1 MRKRAVWAALVVAP
15 GLLGGCARS
24 PSEPT
29 ELRMAVV
36 YSLSTLDPHLRNTV
50 SAYELLSSVYE
61 PLTSLGK
68 DLRVRPCLAVSWEN
82 PDELT
87 WVFRLRPGVRFHDGT
102 PLASADVVHSLTR
115 LLEDETL
122 EARSSLASVGS
133 VSARDDHTVVIRTRW
148 PNAQLASR
156 LHFALIVPRGSTT
169 DSLAMAA
176 NGTGPYAV
184 ESWKMDEGLR
194 LRRNEAYWG
203 ARPGFDRVV
212 IDTDVSAD
220 ELEASFGEARYGF
233 AAYSASAL
241 EPAKRT
247 GRYRFVSSPSIFLR
261 HLGFDVSA
269 KTTPYCPG
277 IANPFRDPRVR
288 EAIHLAIDRKRL
300 AGVVGANAVVA
311 NQLVPK
317 AIFGFDPALP
327 PFDRDLAR
335 ARRLMEEAG
344 FGRGFEVTLHRSR
357 AFGAAA
363 QEVSEQLSAIG
374 VRVTLE
380 SLPSREFFA
389 ALDRRELSFWF
400 LASGATTGDGLEL
413 LETSFHSPEPALSFG
428 VDNYGG
434 YHDPVVDSGI
444 REAAGIFDARRR
456 QRAVQGLLRHVL
468 EDRVWIPLYYAD
480 NVYALDRGIAYAPR
494 DDGYLHLSEIRPRDA
509 AGAAP

>member
-1 MRKRAVWAALVVAP
+1 MLKRAAWAALLATP
-15 GLLGGCARS
+15 SLLGACAR
-24 PSEPT
+24 PAPEPT

-87 WVFRLRPGVRFHDGT
+87 WVFRLREGVRFHDGT
-102 PLASADVVHSLTR
+102 PLESADVVHSLQR

-122 EARSSLASVGS
+122 EARSSLASVAS

-169 DSLAMAA
+169 ASLSSVA
-176 NGTGPYAV
+176 NGTGPYAI
-184 ESWKMDEGLR
+184 ESWKVDEGLR

-203 ARPGFDRVV
+203 ERPGFDRVV
-212 IDTDVSAD
+212 IDTDVSAE
-220 ELEASFGEARYGF
+220 ELEESFAEARYGF

-247 GRYRFVSSPSIFLR
+247 GRYRFVWRPSIFLR
-261 HLGFDVSA
+261 HLGFDIA
-269 KTTPYCPG
+269 RETTPYCPG

-288 EAIHLAIDRKRL
+288 EAIHLAIDRGRL
-300 AGVVGANAVVA
+300 AEVVGASAVVA

-317 AIFGFDPALP
+317 AVFGFDPAFP
-327 PFDRDLAR
+327 PFRRDLEE
-335 ARRLMEEAG
+335 ARRLMAEAG
-344 FGRGFEVTLHRSR
+344 LARGFDVTLHRSR

-413 LETSFHSPEPALSFG
+413 LETSFHSPDPALSFG

-434 YHDPVVDSGI
+434 YEDPVVDSGI
-444 REAAGIFDARRR
+444 RDAAGIFDARRR

-480 NVYALDRGIAYAPR
+480 NVYALDRRVVYVPR
-494 DDGYLHLSEIRPRDA
+494 DDGYLHLSEIRPSG
-509 AGAAP
+509 AGEPSP